1 VNYGVIFA
9 KDVVNKR
16 VTIITF
22 DNQEAVSK
30 KSEYFSTI
38 FLAGYFS
45 GFIGF
50 FDDFS
55 FPVNLF
61 YKKSCT
67 VFLYAYYDPPCSKQ
81 NELQS
86 E

>member
-1 VNYGVIFA
+1 MNSGVIFA

-16 VTIITF
+16 VAIITS
-22 DNQEAVSK
+22 DNQAAVSK

-38 FLAGYFS
+38 FLAGFFS

-50 FDDFS
+50 FDDFNS
-55 FPVNLF
+55 PANLF